1 MFSGRSYFRVDG
13 DIGQKRQDAQRGKRK
28 SENQEKVLLGLSSSL
43 YVNILVRVCGVVEA
57 ISGVSITP
65 PAVPEGS
72 VQYIYPAG
80 CMRYEWFPLQEGSW
94 QEG

>member
-13 DIGQKRQDAQRGKRK
+13 DNAQKRQDAQRGKRK
-28 SENQEKVLLGLSSSL
+28 SENQEEVLVGLSSSL
-43 YVNILVRVCGVVEA
+43 YVNILVRACGVVEA
-57 ISGVSITP
+57 VSDVSITP

-72 VQYIYPAG
+72 VQHIHPAG
-80 CMRYEWFPLQEGSW
+80 CMRYEWFPIQEGSW